1 MQLRGAPPS
10 RRIGMLDYA
19 TPTTIVSAAD
29 ARRRHVRAEDLAP
42 CALAFIDCKKPGS
55 HLKQNFSIIGAGV
68 TQSADQVVNLAEPH
82 GFQIGA
88 AGMPGGITNNL
99 HIHYTAEVFMV
110 FEGDWVFRWGDQ
122 GRDGEI
128 PGGALT
134 IVSVPTW
141 IFRGFSNTGT
151 GAKPELVFTTLGGDD
166 TGGIIWHPDIVTEA
180 GTYGLYLTKDNMLVD
195 TTAGAKKPADADLYP
210 LISDADRAS
219 LRRYTVEE
227 MRRRVVTASER
238 VWSRRPFLC
247 SVLPGHGV
255 EVAPVIGYG
264 LCEDRDATPP
274 ITNPHG
280 FSMEWLRLL
289 PGQTLPEHAI
299 AEKSVLMVFRGTA
312 TATFNRGR
320 DAVSEALA
328 PKSTLSVPGGVWR
341 ELSGTGSEPAEI
353 LMITAGD
360 HRKRVTWTGDLIT
373 AARRAGYAMD
383 HNGYVAPLRLL
394 PYAVRMAG

>member
-1 MQLRGAPPS
+1 MVETSTQPVV
-10 RRIGMLDYA
+10 
-19 TPTTIVSAAD
+19 TAAD

-42 CALAFIDCKKPGS
+42 CSLAFIDCKKPGS

-122 GRDGEI
+122 GKDGEI
-128 PGGALT
+128 PGGPLT

-151 GAKPELVFTTLGGDD
+151 GTEPQLVFTTLGGDD
-166 TGGIIWHPDIVTEA
+166 TGGIIWHPDIVKEA
-180 GTYGLYLTKDNMLVD
+180 GTFGLYLTKDNMLVD
-195 TTAGAKKPADADLYP
+195 TAAGAKKPADGDLYP
-210 LISDADRAS
+210 LISDSDRAA
-219 LRRYTVEE
+219 LRRYSVEE
-227 MRRRVVTASER
+227 MRKRIVTASDR
-238 VWSRRPFLC
+238 KWSTQPFLC
-247 SVLPGHGV
+247 SVLPGHAVELAPLIGNGV
-255 EVAPVIGYG
+255 S
-264 LCEDRDATPP
+264 EDRNAAPP

-280 FSMEWLRLL
+280 FSMEWLRLA
-289 PGQTLPEHAI
+289 PGQSLPAHTI

-312 TATFNRGR
+312 EAILNRGP
-320 DAVSEALA
+320 DTVVEHLA
-328 PKSTLSVPGGVWR
+328 PKSTLSVPGGTWR
-341 ELSGTGSEPAEI
+341 EIKGTGATPAEI
-353 LMITAGD
+353 LIITAGD
-360 HRKRVTWTGDLIT
+360 NKKRVTWTPEL
-373 AARRAGYAMD
+373 AAAAHRTGFAMD

-394 PYAVRMAG
+394 PYSVRSAA